1 MPCIQTPLRSL
12 QISSTSPALRTTA
25 ESPLSAAAPRV
36 SCPHTRG
43 HRTNTKRAQL
53 RSRRR
58 AARSPSA
65 HLQAALCLPDP
76 LLTPSRSP
84 AQHAPPATATS
95 VPLPPRGVS
104 RPGRPNRE
112 PAAPGAARPPLQHR
126 RRPPSVIRREGR
138 RGRTGG
144 AALPWGSLLQP
155 EVPADA
161 AAPEVLPG
169 RPNRVPPPL
178 PRGTA
183 APSRAHLPARASR
196 SRTATAA
203 PRSARSPSAAAAPRP
218 RPGCRPWAALGGTPL
233 LPAGDAR
240 GRAGRDNRSRPRS
253 PSGRLGAPRL
263 SRRRS
268 AGSAQLTRSHQT
280 APAALQEKPSALPAP
295 PPPRSLPFLR
305 RRFLPRSAPARSG
318 HRPAAEGVPGTGS
331 TPPPPCLLPRGWAA
345 LAGAPRTSH
354 QGSDPRH

>member
-169 RPNRVPPPL
+169 RPNRVPPPPPPRHGGPVPHSPARPRL
-178 PRGTA
+178 PQPHGNRSPTERPEPERGSCA
-183 APSRAHLPARASR
+183 PAPSRLPPMGRARR
-196 SRTATAA
+196 NAA
-203 PRSARSPSAAAAPRP
+203 PPRRGCP
-218 RPGCRPWAALGGTPL
+218 RPGGARQPQPPPQPLRAARGPSSFPEEIRRQRAAHAFAPNRPGGAAGKALGPPRPP
-233 LPAGDAR
+233 PA
-240 GRAGRDNRSRPRS
+240 PQ
-253 PSGRLGAPRL
+253 PPVP
-263 SRRRS
+263 
-268 AGSAQLTRSHQT
+268 TT
-280 APAALQEKPSALPAP
+280 AFPAALRSCQEWAP
-295 PPPRSLPFLR
+295 
-305 RRFLPRSAPARSG
+305 
-318 HRPAAEGVPGTGS
+318 T
-331 TPPPPCLLPRGWAA
+331 RG
-345 LAGAPRTSH
+345 
-354 QGSDPRH
+354 